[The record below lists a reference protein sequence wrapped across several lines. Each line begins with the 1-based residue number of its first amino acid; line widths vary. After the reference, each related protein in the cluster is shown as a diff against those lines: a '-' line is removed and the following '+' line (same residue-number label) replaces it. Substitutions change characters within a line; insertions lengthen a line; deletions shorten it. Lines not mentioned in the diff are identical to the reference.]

1 MDLIYLDHA
10 ATTPMRQEVIQAM
23 LPYFTEQFGNPSSL
37 HTFGRASRIALSRS
51 RDKLSGLLGCQPSE
65 LLFTSGGTESDNS
78 ALFGAAAQYGSQRKH
93 IITTQI
99 EHHAVLH
106 ACERLERQGYEVTYL
121 PVDVYGQVQI
131 ADLEAAIRDDTFLI
145 SMMYGNNEVGTLQP
159 IIQAGRIARE
169 RNIIFH
175 VDAIQALGLEP
186 IDLSSLPVDLMSFS
200 AHKCYGP
207 KGIGALY
214 INKKI
219 TIAPHLVGGS
229 QERKRRAGTENVAAI
244 VGLAQA
250 VELAVLERQTSR
262 LHVERLR
269 REMIDRLTQKLGE
282 QSFIV
287 NGHPT
292 DVLPHILNVSFKGA
306 DTETMLMS
314 LDLVARRS
322 FAFRHSLQLRF
333 FTKYRTNS
341 LCC

>member
-1 MDLIYLDHA
+1 
-10 ATTPMRQEVIQAM
+10 
-23 LPYFTEQFGNPSSL
+23 
-37 HTFGRASRIALSRS
+37 
-51 RDKLSGLLGCQPSE
+51 LLGCQPSE

-244 VGLAQA
+244 VGFAQA

-314 LDLVARRS
+314 LDLAGIAAASGSACTSGSLERSHVLRAMSLPEEVLRSAIRFSFGFSQNIEQIRYAAEKVATI
-322 FAFRHSLQLRF
+322 FRNIRN
-333 FTKYRTNS
+333 RT
-341 LCC
+341 